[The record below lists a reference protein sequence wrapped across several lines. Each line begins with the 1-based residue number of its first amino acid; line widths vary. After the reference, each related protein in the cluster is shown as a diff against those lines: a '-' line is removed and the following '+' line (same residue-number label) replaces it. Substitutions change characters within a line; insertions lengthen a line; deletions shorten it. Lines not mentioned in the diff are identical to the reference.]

1 MLLEAFVI
9 EKLSGIMDVPVYAEV
24 PADYPPGAF
33 CVIERTGSWKQNHVP
48 GATIAI
54 QSYGAS
60 LLEAAQ
66 LNEDVKAAMETVSE
80 ENEIGSIRLNSDYN
94 FTDYTTRRYRYQ
106 AVFDITY
113 YD

>member
-9 EKLSGIMDVPVYAEV
+9 EKLSGIVGVPVYAEV
-24 PADYPPGAF
+24 PADYPSGAF
-33 CVIERTGSWKQNHVP
+33 AVIERTGSWKQNHVP
-48 GATIAI
+48 GATLAV
-54 QSYGAS
+54 QSYAPS
-60 LLEAAQ
+60 LLDAAQ
-66 LNEDVKAAMETVSE
+66 LNENVKAAMETVAE
-80 ENEIGSIRLNSDYN
+80 EPEIGSIRLNSDYN